1 VLGGLK
7 VVSERPESH
16 DAGSHDAARFGQ
28 VLRFRRRRPDRPP
41 LPSAAASPAQ
51 AEPADDLA
59 RDDLARYDLARY
71 DLARHEQEQ
80 DEPIDYRQR
89 MLMNVIAI
97 AIVTVLVG
105 AGVWIADTIA
115 AMQNDQDCVLQG
127 RGNCAPI
134 EAPLPNRQ

>member
-1 VLGGLK
+1 MLGGPK
-7 VVSERPESH
+7 VVPERPESH
-16 DAGSHDAARFGQ
+16 DAGSHDAGRSGQ
-28 VLRFRRRRPDRPP
+28 VLRFRRRPDRPP
-41 LPSAAASPAQ
+41 LPSAAAPPAN
-51 AEPADDLA
+51 AESVDDLA
-59 RDDLARYDLARY
+59 SDDLARY
-71 DLARHEQEQ
+71 EQEQ

-89 MLMNVIAI
+89 MLMNLIAI

-134 EAPLPNRQ
+134 EAPLPNRR